1 MLVICAN
8 RFCTEAG
15 VKYTSNGKSK
25 CSVSGVSLF
34 ARRPKAIDFGA
45 TAGVRERDREWEW
58 ILGERVWFGFGDLE
72 GWLFVQ

>member
-1 MLVICAN
+1 MFPSFALLVICAI
-8 RFCTEAG
+8 RVRTQAS

-45 TAGVRERDREWEW
+45 TAGVRERDRDWEW
-58 ILGERVWFGFGDLE
+58 ILGGRV
-72 GWLFVQ
+72 